1 MRRLNVIRQLVFWN
15 VVIIAGLSVYAYA
28 QTRSAGSQPVADS
41 IRASWQG
48 AKRWVVESVDAMP
61 EAEYSFKPVA
71 TVRTYGQILG
81 HLAGANYVICSA
93 AKGEKSPHA
102 ENAFESLATKAAIAK
117 ALNESV
123 AYCDAAFASATDRTL
138 GDQIEMP
145 FGMGRNTRAAA
156 LLMNIGH
163 TNEHYGNLVTYM
175 RMKGVVPPSSR

>member
-1 MRRLNVIRQLVFWN
+1 M
-15 VVIIAGLSVYAYA
+15 
-28 QTRSAGSQPVADS
+28 
-41 IRASWQG
+41 
-48 AKRWVVESVDAMP
+48 AKDP
-61 EAEYSFKPVA
+61 
-71 TVRTYGQILG
+71 
-81 HLAGANYVICSA
+81 A

-138 GDQIEMP
+138 GEQIEMP